1 MVFYNSSFGNSYG
14 IDGIRISPADRMP
27 CPVCGHPTGD
37 CSSSDA
43 TTPAR
48 IIGFETDLQG
58 NEVPLH
64 FVEEE
69 VWEERQITPYTK
81 ARVLLYR
88 RGDKITLSEAKR
100 LGLR

>member
-1 MVFYNSSFGNSYG
+1 MTFYNSSFYQSYG
-14 IDGIRISPADRMP
+14 IDGIRVSPADRQP

-37 CSSSDA
+37 CVSSESNP
-43 TTPAR
+43 PAR
-48 IIGFETDLQG
+48 IIGFATDLQG

-81 ARVLLYR
+81 ARVLLYK

-100 LGLR
+100 LGLL

>member
-1 MVFYNSSFGNSYG
+1 MTFYDPRYANSYG
-14 IDGIRISPADRMP
+14 IDGVRISPADRQP

-37 CSSSDA
+37 CVSGDSV
-43 TTPAR
+43 TPVR
-48 IIGFETDLQG
+48 IIGFATDLNG

-81 ARVLLYR
+81 ARVLVYK
-88 RGDKITLSEAKR
+88 RGDKITLSEAQR